1 MLRQN
6 IHITFS
12 MRSESEWERLTH
24 NLGCVVGTQCMI
36 FAFQRQMFK
45 TTFIVHISIIYC
57 YCYCCV
63 TFATL
68 LPFDTFASIQNRS
81 RVVQHTIF
89 WLFCLLTEH
98 TIHWI
103 CIYCSTAE
111 CQTGV
116 QFINFQIYIVLK
128 HSTHVF
134 CLFGVHFGFSFL
146 FSCVVCFDFFVLNSH
161 LCLEKESVE

>member
-6 IHITFS
+6 VHITFS

-103 CIYCSTAE
+103 CILFDCRMSNWSAVHQLSNIHRTKTFDSCFLLVWCS
-111 CQTGV
+111 
-116 QFINFQIYIVLK
+116 FWFLI
-128 HSTHVF
+128 
-134 CLFGVHFGFSFL
+134 SF
-146 FSCVVCFDFFVLNSH
+146 
-161 LCLEKESVE
+161 